1 MAKQRSIEYI
11 VDEEGRKKSVVMSY
25 KAYLRLMEDLDDL
38 RVKMDRQGETA
49 EDFETV
55 LAELKNAGRI

>member
-25 KAYLRLMEDLDDL
+25 KAYLQLMEDLDDL
-38 RVKMDRQGETA
+38 RVKMERQGETA